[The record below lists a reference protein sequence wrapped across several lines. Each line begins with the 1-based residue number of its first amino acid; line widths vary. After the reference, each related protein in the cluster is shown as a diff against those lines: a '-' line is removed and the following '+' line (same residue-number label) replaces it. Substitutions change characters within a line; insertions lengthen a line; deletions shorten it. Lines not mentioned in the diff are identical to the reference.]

1 LRAAFAAGLNM
12 MAEKMPA
19 LLSRRKKRLNREEA
33 LVQTATLVGAVILA
47 RATKGDPIS
56 EEILES
62 VCSALLNG

>member
-1 LRAAFAAGLNM
+1 M